1 MVTANN
7 KWEMEPSAC
16 VVETLVTLLC
26 FELGMH
32 KLKWLSIT
40 HVPHEAVIHVAASVL
55 DAGAFLALAARGKHW
70 FELPK
75 FFHGLF

>member
-1 MVTANN
+1 MVAANN

-16 VVETLVTLLC
+16 VVKTLVALLC

-32 KLKWLSIT
+32 KLKRLSIT
-40 HVPHEAVIHVAASVL
+40 HVLHKALVHVAGSIL
-55 DAGAFLALAARGKHW
+55 DAVAFLALAARGKHW